1 MEDDDQTPTIEV
13 EYERDD
19 ERLEPGTRIGPYV
32 ILAQIGRGGMGQVFL
47 GSDPR
52 LQRKVALKCLL
63 RSLSGANERRVQ
75 IQREARA
82 AARVNH
88 PNVATI
94 HDVIEHD
101 NRTFIVMEYVEGESL
116 ASRLRRERPATGRI
130 VGIGRQL
137 ASALEAAHAKGV
149 VHRDLKP
156 ANVQITPNGTAKV
169 LDFGIA
175 NAPRIATVAS
185 NVTTARIGPEP
196 GPKGPG
202 LQENRPAQPGTPPY
216 MAPEQIL
223 GHTVDERADIYSLGV
238 VLYEMATGQ
247 RPFLDTDALERLGA
261 QMKGAPRADVIEP
274 SVPKPLADLIAK
286 AMAVDVTA
294 RYQTAAEIGAA
305 LEALQR
311 DLDDQRP
318 PLRRRLAR
326 VAMGAALLTV
336 VVAGV
341 GVATTVGFQYTFGL
355 SGPFAAQSPSM
366 YFVWGLRALF
376 PSAFQMTLAVLVLL
390 GLRVV
395 LHLVEAIGPIGRA
408 VRRLRTWGADVAAA
422 SGLNTPSML
431 AQALCALALVGLGAV
446 VWRHLALIESW
457 GALINS
463 YSADVLR
470 PLGPNHMREK
480 SVYRTELD
488 MLLLALGFGF
498 LTALRWRRRRRS
510 HEATAALVL
519 LAVTMSVIM
528 LMSEWPYRVFY
539 HHYHNCCERI
549 HYAGEQCYIISSSAN
564 ESQIFCPASAPPRNH
579 VVSTG
584 DIRRD
589 PSRVVENVFSIL
601 DPAR

>member
-13 EYERDD
+13 EPERDD
-19 ERLEPGTRIGPYV
+19 ERLDTGTRIGPYV

-52 LQRKVALKCLL
+52 LERKVALKCVI
-63 RSLSGANERRVQ
+63 RSLSGANERRLR
-75 IQREARA
+75 ILHEARA

-94 HDVIEHD
+94 HDVVEHN
-101 NRTFIVMEYVEGESL
+101 NRAFIVMEYVEGESL
-116 ASRLRRERPATGRI
+116 ASRLRRERLSIPRG
-130 VGIGRQL
+130 VDIGRQL

-175 NAPRIATVAS
+175 NAPRIATAPPD
-185 NVTTARIGPEP
+185 VTTRRGPDTAI
-196 GPKGPG
+196 
-202 LQENRPAQPGTPPY
+202 RPAQPGTPPY
-216 MAPEQIL
+216 MAPEAVF
-223 GHTVDERADIYSLGV
+223 GRTVDERADIYSLGV

-247 RPFLDTDALERLGA
+247 RPYRDLDELVGTRAKSPL
-261 QMKGAPRADVIEP
+261 RADTAAP
-274 SVPKPLADLIAK
+274 GVPKAFADVIAK

-294 RYQTAAEIGAA
+294 RFQTAVEIGAA
-305 LEALQR
+305 LDELKR
-311 DLDDQRP
+311 DLDAQRVP
-318 PLRRRLAR
+318 IKQRIAR
-326 VAMGAALLTV
+326 AGAGVGLLTV
-336 VVAGV
+336 VVAIV

-355 SGPFAAQSPSM
+355 DGPFAAQSPSM
-366 YFVWGLRALF
+366 YFVWGLKALF
-376 PSAFQMTLAVLVLL
+376 PSAFQMTLAVLVVL
-390 GLRVV
+390 GLRVL

-422 SGLNTPSML
+422 SGLNKPSML
-431 AQALCALALVGLGAV
+431 AQALCAMAIVGLGLV

-488 MLLLALGFGF
+488 MLLLALGLGF
-498 LTALRWRRRRRS
+498 LTVLRWRRRQHS
-510 HEATAALVL
+510 QEGTAPLVL

-539 HHYHNCCERI
+539 HHYHNCCERV
-549 HYAGEQCYIISSSAN
+549 HYAGEQCYIIASAGS

-579 VVSTG
+579 VVST
-584 DIRRD
+584 RALTRD
-589 PSRVVENVFSIL
+589 DSKVVENVFTIL